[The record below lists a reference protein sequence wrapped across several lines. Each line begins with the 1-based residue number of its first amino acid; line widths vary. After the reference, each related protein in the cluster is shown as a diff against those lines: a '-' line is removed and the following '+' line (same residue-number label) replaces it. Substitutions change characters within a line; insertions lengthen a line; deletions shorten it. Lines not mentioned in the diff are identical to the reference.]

1 MDCIL
6 FKTTAVWLT
15 AVLVAACATAEEPVV
30 TKDLTLLMTGDWH
43 GTLEPHAAG
52 ISRRRTI

>member
-30 TKDLTLLMTGDWH
+30 TKDLTLLIVMATNERD
-43 GTLEPHAAG
+43 T
-52 ISRRRTI
+52 